1 LLVVV
6 AFAERVAKVSPNN
19 FRFPVDSEIPPLAK
33 EATGEKD

>member
-19 FRFPVDSEIPPLAK
+19 LVDSEIPPLAK
-33 EATGEKD
+33 EARGEKD